1 MFKVSVILIKYFC
14 INSLVEKHTGKSN
27 TAILGP
33 TYPFNQKSPA
43 SHLAILLLILNSD
56 TKQTVNLQ
64 VIYIDTFS
72 NQLIDFQA

>member
-27 TAILGP
+27 TVILGP

-64 VIYIDTFS
+64 VIYIDILS